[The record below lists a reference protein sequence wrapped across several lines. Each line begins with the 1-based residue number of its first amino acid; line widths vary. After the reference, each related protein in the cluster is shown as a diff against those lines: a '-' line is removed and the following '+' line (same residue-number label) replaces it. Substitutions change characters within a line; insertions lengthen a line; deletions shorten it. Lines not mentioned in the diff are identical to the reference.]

1 MFGFIINFVPM
12 TRVNDNSIDF
22 KLQERVKELKC
33 LYELSKIAWEKENN
47 LKAILDKT
55 LEILPIA
62 MQFPSLAEASIVL
75 GKKINSTP
83 GFDRCDHT
91 ISSPLAIGSEN
102 YGMVKVGYRKDRDNH
117 FKSSPFLNEE
127 KKLIKMVATE
137 LSLYINRAYMEE
149 DRKKLQLQLQHSE
162 RLAFVGELTAGI
174 AHELNE
180 PLGRI
185 LGFSQLIKKS
195 GGLSFQQGDD
205 LERIIKASLYTREII
220 KKLMIFSRQMP
231 QQLDLVDINEI
242 ISNTIYF
249 IDIRFQDQQV
259 KVEQRLDPKLQKIQ
273 ADPVQ
278 MSQVLVN
285 LITNAFYAL
294 PNGGKVTVGTQQ
306 RNKEISLT
314 VKDNGVGMSASVKKK
329 IFEPFFTTKPLGE
342 GTGLG
347 LSVVQGIVESHHG
360 RITVRSTPGR
370 GSRFEVLLP
379 VKLEEE

>member
-1 MFGFIINFVPM
+1 MKLSLILPAM
-12 TRVNDNSIDF
+12 TKVNDNSIDF

-33 LYELSKIAWEKENN
+33 LYELSKIAWEKEND

-62 MQFPSLAEASIVL
+62 MQFPFVAEAFISV
-75 GKKINSTP
+75 GKKSYSTA
-83 GFDRCDHT
+83 GFDNCRHT
-91 ISSPLAIGSEN
+91 ISSALALGAEK
-102 YGMVKVGYRKDRDNH
+102 YGKVVVGYREDPK
-117 FKSSPFLNEE
+117 KPLGKAPFLNEE

-137 LSLYINRAYMEE
+137 LSLYINRSYMEE
-149 DRKKLQLQLQHSE
+149 DRQKLQMQLQHAE

-185 LGFSQLIKKS
+185 LGFSQLIRKS
-195 GGLSFQQGDD
+195 GGLSYQQEDD

-242 ISNTIYF
+242 VSNTIYF

-259 KVEQRLDPKLQKIQ
+259 KVEQRLDPKLPQIQ

-294 PNGGKVTVGTQQ
+294 PEGGKVTVSTRQ
-306 RNKEISLT
+306 RNNEVSLT

-347 LSVVQGIVESHHG
+347 LSVVQGIVESHQG
-360 RITVRSTPGR
+360 RITVRSTPGK

-379 VKLEEE
+379 VKLDSE

>member
-1 MFGFIINFVPM
+1 
-12 TRVNDNSIDF
+12 S
-22 KLQERVKELKC
+22 
-33 LYELSKIAWEKENN
+33 
-47 LKAILDKT
+47 
-55 LEILPIA
+55 
-62 MQFPSLAEASIVL
+62 
-75 GKKINSTP
+75 
-83 GFDRCDHT
+83 
-91 ISSPLAIGSEN
+91 
-102 YGMVKVGYRKDRDNH
+102 
-117 FKSSPFLNEE
+117 
-127 KKLIKMVATE
+127 
-137 LSLYINRAYMEE
+137 YMEE
-149 DRKKLQLQLQHSE
+149 DRQKLQMQLQHAE

-185 LGFSQLIKKS
+185 LGFSQLIRKS
-195 GGLSFQQGDD
+195 GGLSYQQEDD

-242 ISNTIYF
+242 VSNTIYF

-259 KVEQRLDPKLQKIQ
+259 KVEQRLDPKLSQIQ

-294 PNGGKVTVGTQQ
+294 PEGGKVTVSTRK
-306 RNKEISLT
+306 RNNEVSLT

-347 LSVVQGIVESHHG
+347 LSVVQGIVESHQG
-360 RITVRSTPGR
+360 RITVRSTPGK

-379 VKLEEE
+379 VKLDSE

>member
-1 MFGFIINFVPM
+1 MKVQ
-12 TRVNDNSIDF
+12 DNSTDF

-33 LYELSKIAWEKENN
+33 LYELSRIAWEKENN
-47 LKAILDKT
+47 LNAIIDKT

-62 MQFPSLAEASIVL
+62 MQFPSVAEAFISV
-75 GKKINSTP
+75 GKKSYSTS
-83 GFDRCDHT
+83 GFGDCKHT
-91 ISSPLAIGSEN
+91 ISSVLAIGSEN
-102 YGMVKVGYRKDRDNH
+102 YGSIKVGYREDGEVSLGN
-117 FKSSPFLNEE
+117 SPFLNEE
-127 KKLIKMVATE
+127 RKLIKMVATE
-137 LSLYINRAYMEE
+137 LSLYINRAYIEE

-195 GGLSFQQGDD
+195 GGLSFQQDDD

-242 ISNTIYF
+242 VANTIYF

-259 KVEQRLDPKLQKIQ
+259 KVEQRLDPKLPRIQ

-294 PNGGKVTVGTQQ
+294 PKGGKVTVSTRQKNNQ
-306 RNKEISLT
+306 VSLI
-314 VKDNGVGMSASVKKK
+314 VKDNGIGMTASVKKK
-329 IFEPFFTTKPLGE
+329 IFEPFFTTKPPGE

-347 LSVVQGIVESHHG
+347 LSVVQGIVESHRG
-360 RITVRSTPGR
+360 RITVRSTSGS

-379 VKLEEE
+379 VKIEEDI

>member
-1 MFGFIINFVPM
+1 MKAQE
-12 TRVNDNSIDF
+12 NSIDF

-33 LYELSKIAWEKENN
+33 LYELSRIAWEKEND
-47 LKAILDKT
+47 LKAIVDKT

-75 GKKINSTP
+75 GKKTNSTP
-83 GFDRCDHT
+83 GFEQCDYS

-102 YGMVKVGYRKDRDNH
+102 YGTVKVGYRQDQDNP

-149 DRKKLQLQLQHSE
+149 DRKKLQMQLQHSE

-195 GGLSFQQGDD
+195 GGLSFQQDDD

-242 ISNTIYF
+242 VANTIYF

-259 KVEQRLDPKLQKIQ
+259 KVEQRLDPKLPKIQ

-294 PNGGKVTVGTQQ
+294 PNGGKVTVSTRQ
-306 RNKEISLT
+306 RDNDVSLI
-314 VKDNGVGMSASVKKK
+314 VKDNGVGMTPTIKKK

-347 LSVVQGIVESHHG
+347 LSVVQGIVESHSG
-360 RITVRSTPGR
+360 RITVRSTSGK

-379 VKLEEE
+379 IKMEES

>member
-1 MFGFIINFVPM
+1 M
-12 TRVNDNSIDF
+12 TWNAS
-22 KLQERVKELKC
+22 
-33 LYELSKIAWEKENN
+33 SK
-47 LKAILDKT
+47 
-55 LEILPIA
+55 P
-62 MQFPSLAEASIVL
+62 
-75 GKKINSTP
+75 
-83 GFDRCDHT
+83 H
-91 ISSPLAIGSEN
+91 
-102 YGMVKVGYRKDRDNH
+102 
-117 FKSSPFLNEE
+117 
-127 KKLIKMVATE
+127 
-137 LSLYINRAYMEE
+137 YI
-149 DRKKLQLQLQHSE
+149 
-162 RLAFVGELTAGI
+162 
-174 AHELNE
+174 
-180 PLGRI
+180 
-185 LGFSQLIKKS
+185 
-195 GGLSFQQGDD
+195 
-205 LERIIKASLYTREII
+205 TREII

-259 KVEQRLDPKLQKIQ
+259 KVEQRLDSKLKKIQ

-294 PNGGKVTVGTQQ
+294 PDGGKVTVGTQQ
-306 RNKEISLT
+306 RNNEISLT

-379 VKLEEE
+379 VKLKEE